1 MADLEKT
8 VRIVF
13 EGQDKDLTNSI
24 AGVAGKFDKIS
35 AAADQIAEPL
45 AKAADAVLK
54 VDAAIAAMAVGAM
67 VLAVKQ
73 SKEFNQGFA
82 LISTSVD
89 ATGEDLARYR
99 EQILDYSTT
108 SVKSITD
115 LNAALYT
122 AAQAGITYGDSLEFM
137 GKAEQLAVANNANL
151 NTTVDLLTGTMNA
164 YGYQL
169 KDVAHINDVLFT
181 STLIGKQTIDELGQS
196 MGQVVGIAANFGVSF
211 EDLSGAITTLTAK
224 GMQTS
229 DAITAVKGVITAIV
243 SPSVEA
249 AKAASELGLTFSASS
264 LKADGLG
271 GMLSKV
277 MTATGGSADKMSV
290 LFGNVRA
297 LNGAM
302 QLTGDGMEFF
312 NGAME
317 KINSSAGV
325 AEEAYKKMVLT
336 FENQSQLVI
345 NAANTLL
352 IDVGSRL
359 EPVAAKI
366 AGSLGQV
373 LTGIKIGVDQG
384 AFDPLFAMLDEA
396 SGALSAWLAG
406 VAKALPDAL
415 KDLDFDKL
423 LSALRDLTRA
433 FGDYFDG
440 MDLTTVEDLHDF
452 IQKLIDAIGGLVRI
466 TAGMVDAF
474 RPFFTT
480 IKDLLLG
487 IANGDAESQKM
498 VGTLLTLGKVVKE
511 MGLAVVIAMQAI
523 NEFGLSAVGVFNIVA
538 GGVQIVWNFIE
549 QLANLGKVAALVYQG
564 KFTEIPGVLQQMKQD
579 GYDAEAGV
587 RKIILGFE
595 QLGGQSDK
603 LKESVGAAR
612 EEIEKIP
619 SEKKAIISFEGT
631 EAIKSAVNDIAAEFV
646 KVGEAAEKALPAEKW
661 VVVGYIEDETGR
673 REIREKIDA
682 TVPKEKTVDVKLE
695 TERLKEQAKI
705 IETAITWKAKLDIAQ
720 VEAGVKNLKTMFDSV
735 DTGIKST
742 GDLIG
747 QLFGQLD
754 TGSRWNEE
762 VVKEQIDRENQ
773 RRQQEFDLQKKL
785 TEQQIA
791 LNKLKLEAA
800 ESGKGMA
807 ITITSSGLEPHL
819 ELIMWEIL
827 KKIQVRANATAAE
840 FLLGVA

>member
-1 MADLEKT
+1 
-8 VRIVF
+8 
-13 EGQDKDLTNSI
+13 
-24 AGVAGKFDKIS
+24 
-35 AAADQIAEPL
+35 
-45 AKAADAVLK
+45 
-54 VDAAIAAMAVGAM
+54 
-67 VLAVKQ
+67 
-73 SKEFNQGFA
+73 
-82 LISTSVD
+82 
-89 ATGEDLARYR
+89 
-99 EQILDYSTT
+99 
-108 SVKSITD
+108 
-115 LNAALYT
+115 
-122 AAQAGITYGDSLEFM
+122 
-137 GKAEQLAVANNANL
+137 
-151 NTTVDLLTGTMNA
+151 
-164 YGYQL
+164 
-169 KDVAHINDVLFT
+169 
-181 STLIGKQTIDELGQS
+181 
-196 MGQVVGIAANFGVSF
+196 
-211 EDLSGAITTLTAK
+211 
-224 GMQTS
+224 
-229 DAITAVKGVITAIV
+229 
-243 SPSVEA
+243 
-249 AKAASELGLTFSASS
+249 
-264 LKADGLG
+264 
-271 GMLSKV
+271 
-277 MTATGGSADKMSV
+277 
-290 LFGNVRA
+290 
-297 LNGAM
+297 
-302 QLTGDGMEFF
+302 
-312 NGAME
+312 
-317 KINSSAGV
+317 
-325 AEEAYKKMVLT
+325 
-336 FENQSQLVI
+336 
-345 NAANTLL
+345 
-352 IDVGSRL
+352 
-359 EPVAAKI
+359 
-366 AGSLGQV
+366 
-373 LTGIKIGVDQG
+373 
-384 AFDPLFAMLDEA
+384 
-396 SGALSAWLAG
+396 
-406 VAKALPDAL
+406 
-415 KDLDFDKL
+415 
-423 LSALRDLTRA
+423 
-433 FGDYFDG
+433 

-511 MGLAVVIAMQAI
+511 MGLAVVIAMKAI
-523 NEFGLSAVGVFNIVA
+523 DEFGLSALGVFNVVA
-538 GGVQIVWNFIE
+538 GGIQIVWNFIE

-564 KFTEIPGVLQQMKQD
+564 KFTEIPGVLQQMRQD
-579 GYDAEAGV
+579 GEDAAAGV

-595 QLGGQSDK
+595 QLSGQSDK
-603 LKESVGAAR
+603 TKESVSGVK

-773 RRQQEFDLQKKL
+773 RRQQEFDLQKEL

-807 ITITSSGLEPHL
+807 ITISSSGLEPHL